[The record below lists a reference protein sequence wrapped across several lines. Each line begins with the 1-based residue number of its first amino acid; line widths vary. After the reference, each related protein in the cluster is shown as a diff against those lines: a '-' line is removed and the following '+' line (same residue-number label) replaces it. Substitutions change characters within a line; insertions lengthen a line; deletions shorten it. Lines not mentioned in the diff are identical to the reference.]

1 MTKKDVEDVVN
12 CVPDTIERILRVLQ
26 INLTT
31 YTERS
36 ASRKLGSNDGSA
48 LDDQSTFA
56 PNHHMG
62 NKENRHNFNKG
73 GMGASG
79 QSAGANQ
86 ALDVEILLEKEQT
99 I

>member
-1 MTKKDVEDVVN
+1 
-12 CVPDTIERILRVLQ
+12 
-26 INLTT
+26 
-31 YTERS
+31 
-36 ASRKLGSNDGSA
+36 
-48 LDDQSTFA
+48 
-56 PNHHMG
+56 MG